1 MTTARKASTGRRVG
15 RRVSGVPGGTTSRFV
30 LLIATVTAGGLYV
43 FLQAYFLVPQNAEFF
58 FGTFSR
64 CFQDRRIALPEQTN
78 HGYQESRRLLSI
90 CQQPAFV
97 DQAQWVGIGFL
108 LLCGVA
114 SACYLSHPWWVTRAR
129 CERLPALPSLRSRK
143 LSRFPSKDEP
153 DEREIA
159 EYLDQ
164 LCRTVG
170 VQPPPV
176 WLLDAWADSPNGLA
190 FGVPWRRRVIIDA
203 GLVKLFRSDRD
214 TFRAVIVHELAHL
227 RNRDVDKTYLA
238 FGIGWA
244 FLIVAVL
251 PFGAL
256 SLHSAMSGGSPVVPR
271 GAVRYLADVPHAL
284 GLAAALTLLVRLVRN
299 AVLRAR
305 ELHADATT
313 AEQLG
318 YEGAAAITRALGDQ
332 PSSGRSSALGA
343 SARLTGL
350 LGYWPTP
357 EMRDRVLREPA
368 LLTRPTV
375 WEMLGAGVV
384 AGVFTASA
392 DDLVGTLFR
401 LLWGK
406 LNTTAG
412 DLTVGCAIGAALT
425 GVLAAAV
432 WRTVAAS
439 DLTPRSTWATWP
451 ALPAGL
457 VGGYLAGASLPLI
470 TDGNEIPATT
480 LEVQGFAWLLR
491 TGPVLLAGAACVTVW
506 LVSAARALLPR
517 TRGRRGLYA
526 VAATS
531 VVSFA
536 PWFAVWYSVR
546 RISESNGFQPVLG
559 NASDI
564 GSSIG
569 WYTALSRW
577 TGSMWQPLTVQGHL
591 PSALVGLM
599 LLWLVPLA
607 LSLVPANANQTDADE
622 TDTDEADSDVR
633 PQIRTALLVGLAGG
647 ISVIGAGAAMPFLA
661 RTALPPA
668 VLHHSGTQ
676 YDTGFPAVYWHTYIA
691 LACLAQGAVAMVIAA
706 VVPRNRP
713 ALVLVGSA
721 VTAFAAALGRA
732 PAFTVAG
739 CTGLFGSAAR
749 RCSVP
754 FVPEVL
760 AGDLRTIALRGL
772 LAVIPATLLGVG
784 ARALARSRSPA
795 QGDARTAGGSRK
807 PARKPVRPHAWAWAP
822 ATALIVLVAAAIASV
837 ALTLPG
843 DRYVWEIWLSG

>member
-1 MTTARKASTGRRVG
+1 MTTAGKAFTGRRDG
-15 RRVSGVPGGTTSRFV
+15 RRASGVPGGTTSRFV
-30 LLIATVTAGGLYV
+30 LLIAAVTAGGLYV

-64 CFQDRRIALPEQTN
+64 CFGDPRIALPEQTD
-78 HGYQESRRLLSI
+78 HGYQESRRLLAV

-108 LLCGVA
+108 LLCGMA
-114 SACYLSHPWWVTRAR
+114 SACYLSHPWWVTRDR
-129 CERLPALPSLRSRK
+129 CERFPALPSLRSRE
-143 LSRFPSKDEP
+143 LRRFPSEDEP
-153 DEREIA
+153 GEREIA

-170 VQPPPV
+170 VQPTPV
-176 WLLDAWADSPNGLA
+176 WLLDVWAGSPNGLA
-190 FGVPWRRRVIIDA
+190 FGVPRRRRVIIDT
-203 GLVKLFRSDRD
+203 GLVKLFHTDRD
-214 TFRAVIVHELAHL
+214 VFRAVILHELAHL
-227 RNRDVDKTYLA
+227 RSRDVDKTYLA

-256 SLHSAMSGGSPVVPR
+256 SLHSAMSGGSPVVPQ
-271 GAVRYLADVPHAL
+271 GAVRYLADMPHAL
-284 GLAAALTLLVRLVRN
+284 GLAAALTLLVHLVRN
-299 AVLRAR
+299 SVLRAR
-305 ELHADATT
+305 EVHADAT
-313 AEQLG
+313 AAAQIG
-318 YEGAAAITRALGDQ
+318 HEGAAAIRRALRDQ
-332 PSSGRSSALGA
+332 PASGRSSARRA
-343 SARLTGL
+343 VARLTGR

-357 EMRDRVLREPA
+357 GMRDRVLREPA

-406 LNTTAG
+406 LNTIAG
-412 DLTVGCAIGAALT
+412 DLTVGCAIGAGLT

-439 DLTPRSTWATWP
+439 DQAPRSPWATWP
-451 ALPAGL
+451 ALPAGV
-457 VGGYLAGASLPLI
+457 VGGFLAGASLPLI
-470 TDGNEIPATT
+470 TDGSELPATT

-491 TGPVLLAGAACVTVW
+491 TGPVLLAGAVCVTVW
-506 LVSAARALLPR
+506 LVSAAHALLPR
-517 TRGRRGLYA
+517 TLGRRALYA
-526 VAATS
+526 VVATS

-546 RISESNGFQPVLG
+546 RIGEIDGFQPVLG
-559 NASDI
+559 DAPDI

-569 WYTALSRW
+569 WYTALSHW
-577 TGSMWQPLTVQGHL
+577 TGFTWQPLTVQGHL

-599 LLWLVPLA
+599 LLWLVPLVLFLA
-607 LSLVPANANQTDADE
+607 PGNASGAG
-622 TDTDEADSDVR
+622 ADVR
-633 PQIRTALLVGLAGG
+633 PRIRTALLVGLAGG
-647 ISVIGAGAAMPFLA
+647 ISVVGAGAAMPFLA

-668 VLHHSGTQ
+668 VLHYSGTQ

-691 LACLAQGAVAMVIAA
+691 LACLAQGAVALVIAA
-706 VVPRNRP
+706 VVPKHRP
-713 ALVLVGSA
+713 ALVLAGTA
-721 VTAFAAALGRA
+721 VTALAAALGRA
-732 PAFTVAG
+732 SAFAVAD
-739 CTGLFGSAAR
+739 CTGLFGPAAH

-784 ARALARSRSPA
+784 ARAIARSRTSSRC
-795 QGDARTAGGSRK
+795 DADTAVRSRK
-807 PARKPVRPHAWAWAP
+807 PAPSRAWGP
-822 ATALIVLVAAAIASV
+822 ATALVVLVAAGIASV
-837 ALTLPG
+837 ALTFPG
-843 DRYVWEIWLSG
+843 DQYVWEIWLSG

>member
-1 MTTARKASTGRRVG
+1 M
-15 RRVSGVPGGTTSRFV
+15 SGVPGGTTSRFV
-30 LLIATVTAGGLYV
+30 LLIAAVAAGGLYV
-43 FLQAYFLVPQNAEFF
+43 FLQAYFLVPQNADFF

-64 CFQDRRIALPEQTN
+64 CFQDRRIALPDQTDQ
-78 HGYQESRRLLSI
+78 GYQESRRLLSI

-114 SACYLSHPWWVTRAR
+114 LACYLSHPWWVTRSR
-129 CERLPALPSLRSRK
+129 CERFPALPSLRSRT
-143 LSRFPSKDEP
+143 LSRFPSKGDP
-153 DEREIA
+153 DQREIA
-159 EYLDQ
+159 EYLDH

-170 VQPPPV
+170 VQPAPV
-176 WLLDAWADSPNGLA
+176 WLLDTRAGSSNGLA
-190 FGVPWRRRVIIDA
+190 FGLPWRRRVIIDA
-203 GLVKLFRSDRD
+203 GLVRRFRTDRD
-214 TFRAVIVHELAHL
+214 MFRAVTVHELAHL

-238 FGIGWA
+238 FGMGWA
-244 FLIVAVL
+244 FLTVAVL

-256 SLHSAMSGGSPVVPR
+256 TLRSALPGEPSVIPPV
-271 GAVRYLADVPHAL
+271 ALRYLVDVPHAL
-284 GLAAALTLLVRLVRN
+284 GLAAALTVLVQLVRN
-299 AVLRAR
+299 SVLRAR
-305 ELHADATT
+305 ELHADAT
-313 AEQLG
+313 AAAQIG
-318 YEGAAAITRALGDQ
+318 YEAAAAIPRALLNR
-332 PSSGRSSALGA
+332 PTAGRSSARAAL
-343 SARLTGL
+343 ARLARR

-392 DDLVGTLFR
+392 DALVDTLFQ

-406 LNTTAG
+406 LNTLAG

-439 DLTPRSTWATWP
+439 DPAPRSPGAAWP
-451 ALPAGL
+451 ALPAAL

-470 TDGNEIPATT
+470 TDGTPQPATT
-480 LEVQGFAWLLR
+480 LEVQGFAWLLW
-491 TGPVLLAGAACVTVW
+491 TGPVLLAGAVCVTVW
-506 LVSAARALLPR
+506 LVSATRGVLPR
-517 TRGRRGLYA
+517 AHGRRALYA
-526 VAATS
+526 VVATS

-546 RISESNGFQPVLG
+546 RISESNGFQPLLG
-559 NASDI
+559 DAPDI

-577 TGSMWQPLTVQGHL
+577 TGFVWQPLTAQGHL

-599 LLWLVPLA
+599 LLWLVPLVPT
-607 LSLVPANANQTDADE
+607 LVPGNASGTDA
-622 TDTDEADSDVR
+622 DVR
-633 PQIRTALLVGLAGG
+633 PQIGTALLVGLSGG
-647 ISVIGAGAAMPFLA
+647 ISVIGAGAAVPFLA

-668 VLHHSGTQ
+668 VLHYSGTQ

-691 LACLAQGAVAMVIAA
+691 LACIAQGVVALVISA
-706 VVPRNRP
+706 VVPRRRP
-713 ALVLVGSA
+713 ALVLAGTA
-721 VTAFAAALGRA
+721 VTALVAALGRA
-732 PAFTVAG
+732 PAFAVVGCAG
-739 CTGLFGSAAR
+739 VFGSAAR
-749 RCSVP
+749 RCAVP

-772 LAVIPATLLGVG
+772 LAAIPATLLGAG
-784 ARALARSRSPA
+784 ARALARSRPPA
-795 QGDARTAGGSRK
+795 RRDARAGGGSRM
-807 PARKPVRPHAWAWAP
+807 PARTQAWAL
-822 ATALIVLVAAAIASV
+822 ATALVVLVAADIASV
-837 ALTLPG
+837 AVTLRG
-843 DRYVWEIWLSG
+843 DQYVWEIWFSG